1 MAKKK
6 MTKEIDGSIIKITVL
21 DGEKG
26 AVDYD
31 FTKLPADIQA
41 KLGPFGLNHKLG
53 DSAAG
58 KKGMEAEEA
67 ISKVFEGLMDSNWSV
82 RAPAAP
88 KVSTKTIATNL
99 SSLSEKEQNAAIE
112 VLQRLGINIP
122 GITPEPPAKEEPVA
136 DAKSKTKAK
145 A

>member
-6 MTKEIDGSIIKITVL
+6 MVKKIDGTKISIEVL
-21 DGEKG
+21 DGQLG
-26 AVDYD
+26 AVDFD
-31 FTKLPADIQA
+31 FTELPADIQA

-58 KKGMEAEEA
+58 KSGVEAEEA
-67 ISKVFEGLMDSNWSV
+67 IAKVFEGLKNGDWSV

-99 SSLSEKEQNAAIE
+99 ESLSAKEQNAAIA

-122 GITPEPPAKEEPVA
+122 GITPEEEAEKV
-136 DAKSKTKAK
+136 KSKKK
-145 A
+145 

>member
-6 MTKEIDGSIIKITVL
+6 MTKEIEGNVVSITVI

-26 AVDYD
+26 TVAYD
-31 FTKLPADIQA
+31 FFTLPAEIQA

-58 KKGMEAEEA
+58 KSGVEAEEA
-67 ISKVFEGLMDSNWSV
+67 ITKVFEGLMNSDWSV

-99 SSLSEKEQNAAIE
+99 GSLSKKEQNAAIE

-122 GITPEPPAKEEPVA
+122 GITQPVEEVPVEG
-136 DAKSKTKAK
+136 
-145 A
+145 

>member
-6 MTKEIDGSIIKITVL
+6 MTKTFEGEQGNIIRITVL
-21 DGEKG
+21 DGNAG
-26 AVDYD
+26 AMD
-31 FTKLPADIQA
+31 FDFNDLPPEIQG
-41 KLGPFGLNHKLG
+41 KLGPFGLSHKLG

-58 KKGMEAEEA
+58 KSGAEAEEA
-67 ISKVFEGLMDSNWSV
+67 INKVFDGLKNGDWSV

-99 SSLSEKEQNAAIE
+99 DSLPKKERNAALE

-122 GITPEPPAKEEPVA
+122 GVTPPAEDTEE
-136 DAKSKTKAK
+136 KK
-145 A
+145 

>member
-6 MTKEIDGSIIKITVL
+6 MTKKIEGTIVNIEVL
-21 DGEKG
+21 DGKDG
-26 AVDYD
+26 AKD
-31 FTKLPADIQA
+31 FDFAALPADIQA

-58 KKGMEAEEA
+58 KNGVEAEEA
-67 ISKVFEGLMDSNWSV
+67 INKVFDGLMNSDWSV

-88 KVSTKTIATNL
+88 KVSTKVIATNL
-99 SSLSEKEQNAAIE
+99 ESLSKKEQNAAIE

-122 GITPEPPAKEEPVA
+122 GITPPAEEPPAK
-136 DAKSKTKAK
+136 S
-145 A
+145 

>member
-6 MTKEIDGSIIKITVL
+6 MIKRIKGTVVAIEVL
-21 DGEKG
+21 DGKLG
-26 AVDYD
+26 IVDYD
-31 FTKLPADIQA
+31 FASLPADIQE

-58 KKGMEAEEA
+58 KTGIEAEES
-67 ISKVFEGLMDSNWSV
+67 IQKVFEGLRNNDWSV

-122 GITPEPPAKEEPVA
+122 GITPEAVEEAPPISTGKN
-136 DAKSKTKAK
+136 KGK
-145 A
+145 

>member
-6 MTKEIDGSIIKITVL
+6 MTKKIEGTIVNIEVL
-21 DGEKG
+21 DGKDG
-26 AVDYD
+26 AKD
-31 FTKLPADIQA
+31 FDFASLPADIQA

-58 KKGMEAEEA
+58 KSGVEAEEA
-67 ISKVFEGLMDSNWSV
+67 INKVFDGLMNSDWSV

-88 KVSTKTIATNL
+88 KVSTKVIATNL
-99 SSLSEKEQNAAIE
+99 ESLSKKEQNAAIE

-122 GITPEPPAKEEPVA
+122 GITPPAEEVPA
-136 DAKSKTKAK
+136 
-145 A
+145 

>member
-6 MTKEIDGSIIKITVL
+6 MSKTIEGTTVKITVL
-21 DGEKG
+21 DGKQEEMIF
-26 AVDYD
+26 D
-31 FTKLPADIQA
+31 FSKLPDDIQA

-53 DSAAG
+53 DAAAG
-58 KKGMEAEEA
+58 KKGVEAEEA
-67 ISKVFEGLMDSNWSV
+67 INKVFTGLMESNWSV

-99 SSLSEKEQNAAIE
+99 DTLSKKEKNAAIE

-122 GITPEPPAKEEPVA
+122 GITPPVETDKAEAKG
-136 DAKSKTKAK
+136 
-145 A
+145 

>member
-6 MTKEIDGSIIKITVL
+6 MSKEIDGTNVRITVV

-26 AVDYD
+26 AVDFD
-31 FTKLPADIQA
+31 FAALPAEIQA

-53 DSAAG
+53 DAAAG
-58 KKGMEAEEA
+58 KKGVEAEEA
-67 ISKVFEGLMDSNWSV
+67 ISKVFTGLMNSDWSV

-99 SSLSEKEQNAAIE
+99 ESLSKKEKNAAIE

-122 GITPEPPAKEEPVA
+122 GITPPAAEEAPA
-136 DAKSKTKAK
+136 L
-145 A
+145 

>member
-6 MTKEIDGSIIKITVL
+6 MTKEIEGTVIRITVL
-21 DGEKG
+21 DGKKG
-26 AVDYD
+26 AVDYNFAD
-31 FTKLPADIQA
+31 LPGDIQA

-58 KKGMEAEEA
+58 KNGVEAEEA
-67 ISKVFEGLMDSNWSV
+67 IDKVFTGLMNSDWSV

-99 SSLSEKEQNAAIE
+99 DTLSKKEQNAAIE
-112 VLQRLGINIP
+112 VLTRLGIHIP
-122 GITPEPPAKEEPVA
+122 GITPAPEPEPDPNA
-136 DAKSKTKAK
+136 GKGDETPKA
-145 A
+145 

>member
-6 MTKEIDGSIIKITVL
+6 MTKTIEGTVISIEVL
-21 DGEKG
+21 SGQGGK
-26 AVDYD
+26 VDYD
-31 FTKLPADIQA
+31 FTTLPADIQA

-58 KKGMEAEEA
+58 KEGVEAEEA
-67 ISKVFEGLMDSNWSV
+67 IAKVFEGLRNGDWSV

-99 SSLSEKEQNAAIE
+99 ESLSEKEQNAAIE

-122 GITPEPPAKEEPVA
+122 GITPETEKVEEETPNSTEPGILA
-136 DAKSKTKAK
+136 
-145 A
+145 

>member
-6 MTKEIDGSIIKITVL
+6 MTKVIDGTVVTITIL
-21 DGEKG
+21 EGTNG

-31 FTKLPADIQA
+31 FSKLPADIQA

-58 KKGMEAEEA
+58 KTGVEAEEA
-67 ISKVFEGLMDSNWSV
+67 VQKVFAGLLEGDWSV

-99 SSLSEKEQNAAIE
+99 ESLSEKEQNAAIA
-112 VLQRLGINIP
+112 VLTRLGISIP
-122 GITPEPPAKEEPVA
+122 GITPEEVPPVEAKL
-136 DAKSKTKAK
+136 KK
-145 A
+145 